1 MAQFES
7 KHVLVPSNVA
17 DIHAFLQKMENIQ
30 LLLPKDKIS
39 NWSSTENSCTFKIQN
54 VYTFTLI
61 RTHSNV
67 SESEAFTEFNTS
79 EDSPFAFT
87 LKAIIQSRE
96 VGCNC
101 YQSCQ
106 ANINP
111 FMEMMVKGP
120 LQSLFDY
127 MADRLQK
134 VFQEAQ

>member
-7 KHVLVPSNVA
+7 KHVQVA
-17 DIHAFLQKMENIQ
+17 GNISDVHAFLQKMENIQ

-39 NWSSTENSCTFKIQN
+39 NWSCTEDSCTFKIQN

-61 RTHSNV
+61 RNSSQFNETDAH
-67 SESEAFTEFNTS
+67 TEFTTS
-79 EDSPFAFT
+79 EDSPFSFV
-87 LKAIIQSRE
+87 LKAVLQKNG

-101 YQSCQ
+101 YQSCN

-134 VFQEAQ
+134 VFEEGQ

>member
-7 KHVLVPSNVA
+7 KHVQVA
-17 DIHAFLQKMENIQ
+17 GIISDVHAFLQKMENIQ

-39 NWSSTENSCTFKIQN
+39 NWSCTEDSCTFKIQN

-61 RTHSNV
+61 RTSSQLN
-67 SESEAFTEFNTS
+67 ETDAYTEFTTS
-79 EDSPFAFT
+79 EDSPFSFVLRAV
-87 LKAIIQSRE
+87 LQKND

-101 YQSCQ
+101 YQSCN

-127 MADRLQK
+127 MADRLQR
-134 VFQEAQ
+134 VFEEGQ

>member
-1 MAQFES
+1 
-7 KHVLVPSNVA
+7 
-17 DIHAFLQKMENIQ
+17 
-30 LLLPKDKIS
+30 
-39 NWSSTENSCTFKIQN
+39 
-54 VYTFTLI
+54 LI
-61 RTHSNV
+61 RTQSNV
-67 SESEAFTEFNTS
+67 SESEAFTEFTTS

-87 LKAIIQSRE
+87 LKAIIQPKDA
-96 VGCNC
+96 GCNC

-127 MADRLQK
+127 MAERLQK

>member
-7 KHVLVPSNVA
+7 KHVQVAGTLA

-39 NWSSTENSCTFKIQN
+39 NWSCTETSCTFKIQN

-61 RTHSNV
+61 KTNANCDDL
-67 SESEAFTEFNTS
+67 EAFTEFSTS
-79 EDSPFAFT
+79 EDSPFSFT
-87 LKAIIQSRE
+87 LKAIVQKNND
-96 VGCNC
+96 GCNC
-101 YQSCQ
+101 YQSCN

>member
-7 KHVLVPSNVA
+7 KHVQVTANLA

-39 NWSSTENSCTFKIQN
+39 NWSCTDTSCTFKIQN

-61 RTHSNV
+61 RTESKLE
-67 SESEAFTEFNTS
+67 ESEAYTTFATS
-79 EDSPFAFT
+79 EDSPFSFT
-87 LKAIIQSRE
+87 LKAIIQRNNS
-96 VGCNC
+96 GCNC
-101 YQSCQ
+101 YQSCN

-111 FMEMMVKGP
+111 FMEMMVKAP

-134 VFQEAQ
+134 VFHEAQ

>member
-7 KHVLVPSNVA
+7 KHVLVSGNIA

-39 NWSSTENSCTFKIQN
+39 NWSCTETSCTFKIQN

-61 RTHSNV
+61 RTQSNL
-67 SESEAFTEFNTS
+67 SESEAFTEFTTS
-79 EDSPFAFT
+79 EESPFAFT
-87 LKAIIQSRE
+87 LKAIIQPKDT
-96 VGCNC
+96 GCNC

-127 MADRLQK
+127 MAERLQK